1 MSQPTEADTG
11 SASPA
16 DEHERLLRFL
26 YLCPVGIIEVNRTG
40 RVKRV
45 NALASQLL
53 MPFAPGGELENLLD
67 VLEAHAPTLRETIAS
82 PSGPSWTDHRVAIT
96 LPASRAK
103 PVTLSITVIHVDEGS
118 VMVSIADHTMLET
131 REIEA
136 RSALEQDSLSRGRLE
151 LASTLLH
158 DISNAMTGVGTRAS
172 RLAADVDWPERES
185 LRRLEVLL
193 ATRESAL
200 SEVFGAGKGPAITA
214 LIRTLEAAVASR
226 HSEWNEAMQLF
237 LRTIAHVQQIISVQR
252 TLVGADSKALRTT
265 VDVASWVDDSLVLQ
279 SVRLERHG
287 IHVTRDVP
295 RGLPVVQGDR
305 TRLTQVLVNV
315 LANACDAIEEARP
328 TSPSLSV
335 AAARVGDELVL
346 TVTDNGCGFGADVA
360 ERLFQRGET
369 TKATG
374 SGIGLASS
382 RETILAHSGTLE
394 LTSEGLGQGATA
406 TIRLP
411 TGDGRE
417 SRT

>member
-1 MSQPTEADTG
+1 MSQPAEADTG
-11 SASPA
+11 SASLA
-16 DEHERLLRFL
+16 AERERLLRFL
-26 YLCPVGIIEVNRTG
+26 YLCPVGIIEVDRTG
-40 RVKRV
+40 RVKLI

-53 MPFAPGGELENLLD
+53 MPFAPGGELENLIV
-67 VLEAHAPTLRETIAS
+67 VLEAHAPALREAIAS
-82 PSGPSWTDHRVAIT
+82 RSGPNWTDRRVHIA
-96 LPASRAK
+96 PPSSRAK

-118 VMVSIADHTMLET
+118 VMVSVADHTLVET
-131 REIEA
+131 RETEA
-136 RSALEQDSLSRGRLE
+136 RTALEQDSLSRGRLE

-193 ATRESAL
+193 SARESAL
-200 SEVFGAGKGPAITA
+200 SDVFGAGKGPAITS
-214 LIRTLEAAVASR
+214 LIRTLEGALAAR

-252 TLVGADSKALRTT
+252 TLVRADSKALRST
-265 VDVASWVDDSLVLQ
+265 VDVASWVDDALVLQ
-279 SVRLERHG
+279 SARLERHG
-287 IHVTRDVP
+287 VHITRDVP

-315 LANACDAIEEARP
+315 LANACDSIDEGRP

-335 AAARVGDELVL
+335 AAAHVGDEIII

-369 TKATG
+369 TKETG

-382 RETILAHSGTLE
+382 RETILAHSGTME
-394 LTSEGLGQGATA
+394 LTSEGPGRGATA

-411 TGDGRE
+411 AGDGKE
-417 SRT
+417 SMR

>member
-1 MSQPTEADTG
+1 MSQSSEADTG
-11 SASPA
+11 RASAA
-16 DEHERLLRFL
+16 DERERLLRFL
-26 YLCPVGIIEVNRTG
+26 YLCPVGIIEVDRTG
-40 RVKRV
+40 RVNLV
-45 NALASQLL
+45 NAIASQLL

-67 VLEAHAPTLRETIAS
+67 VLEAHAPELREAIAS
-82 PSGPSWTDHRVAIT
+82 PSGPTWTDHRVRIA
-96 LPASRAK
+96 PPGSRAK
-103 PVTLSITVIHVDEGS
+103 PVTLSITVIHVDEGV
-118 VMVSIADHTMLET
+118 VMVSISDHTSLET

-136 RSALEQDSLSRGRLE
+136 RTALEQDSLSRGRLE

-172 RLAADVDWPERES
+172 RLAAEVDWPERES

-193 ATRESAL
+193 ASQENAL
-200 SEVFGAGKGPAITA
+200 SDVFGAGKGPAITA
-214 LIRTLEAAVASR
+214 LVRTLEAALASR

-252 TLVGADSKALRTT
+252 TLVRADSHALRTT
-265 VDVASWVDDSLVLQ
+265 VDVASWVDDALVLQ
-279 SVRLERHG
+279 SARLERHG
-287 IHVTRDVP
+287 IRVTRDVP

-315 LANACDAIEEARP
+315 LANACDSIDELRP
-328 TSPSLSV
+328 DSPALSV

-346 TVTDNGCGFGADVA
+346 TVTDNGSGFGADVA

-369 TKATG
+369 TKEKG

-382 RETILAHSGTLE
+382 RETILAHSGTME
-394 LTSEGLGQGATA
+394 LTSEGPGLGATV

-411 TGDGRE
+411 AGDGKE
-417 SRT
+417 SRR

>member
-1 MSQPTEADTG
+1 MSQPAEADAG
-11 SASPA
+11 SASPT
-16 DEHERLLRFL
+16 DERERLLRFL
-26 YLCPVGIIEVNRTG
+26 YLSPVGIIEVDHTG
-40 RVKRV
+40 RVNLI

-67 VLEAHAPTLRETIAS
+67 VLEAHAPSLREAIAS
-82 PSGPSWTDHRVAIT
+82 PSGSSWTDHRVRIS

-103 PVTLSITVIHVDEGS
+103 PVTLSVTVTHVDVGV
-118 VMVSIADHTMLET
+118 VMVSVTDHTLLET
-131 REIEA
+131 RETEA
-136 RSALEQDSLSRGRLE
+136 RTALEQDSVSRGRLE

-193 ATRESAL
+193 AAHESAL
-200 SEVFGAGKGPAITA
+200 SDVFGAGKGPAITT
-214 LIRTLEAAVASR
+214 LIRTLEATVASR
-226 HSEWNEAMQLF
+226 HAEWNEAMQLF

-252 TLVGADSKALRTT
+252 TLVRADSQALRTT
-265 VDVASWVDDSLVLQ
+265 VDVASWVDDALVLQ
-279 SVRLERHG
+279 SARLERHRVR
-287 IHVTRDVP
+287 VTRDLP

-315 LANACDAIEEARP
+315 LANACDSIDEASP
-328 TSPSLSV
+328 TSPTLSV
-335 AAARVGDELVL
+335 TAARVGDELVL

-360 ERLFQRGET
+360 KRLFQRGET

-394 LTSEGLGQGATA
+394 LTSEGLGRGATA

-411 TGDGRE
+411 AGDGKE
-417 SRT
+417 SRK

>member
-1 MSQPTEADTG
+1 MSQPADADTG
-11 SASPA
+11 SAAPA
-16 DEHERLLRFL
+16 DERERLLRFL
-26 YLCPVGIIEVNRTG
+26 YLCPVGIIEVDRTG
-40 RVKRV
+40 RVKLI

-53 MPFAPGGELENLLD
+53 MPLAPGGELENLLD
-67 VLEAHAPTLRETIAS
+67 VLEAHAPALREAIAS
-82 PSGPSWTDHRVAIT
+82 PSGPSWTDHRVRIA
-96 LPASRAK
+96 PPSSRAK
-103 PVTLSITVIHVDEGS
+103 SVTLSITVIHVDEAA
-118 VMVSIADHTMLET
+118 VMVSIADHTTL
-131 REIEA
+131 EA
-136 RSALEQDSLSRGRLE
+136 RETEARTALEQDSLSRGRLE

-193 ATRESAL
+193 AAHESAL
-200 SEVFGAGKGPAITA
+200 SDVFGPGKGPAITA
-214 LIRTLEAAVASR
+214 LLRTLEAAIAAR

-237 LRTIAHVQQIISVQR
+237 LRTIAHVQQIIAVQR
-252 TLVGADSKALRTT
+252 TLVRADSKALRST
-265 VDVASWVDDSLVLQ
+265 VDVASWIDDALVLQ
-279 SVRLERHG
+279 SARLERHG
-287 IHVTRDVP
+287 VHVTRNVP

-315 LANACDAIEEARP
+315 LANACDAIAEAPP

-369 TKATG
+369 TKETG

-382 RETILAHSGTLE
+382 RETILAHSGTME
-394 LTSEGLGQGATA
+394 LTSEGPGMGATT

-411 TGDGRE
+411 AGDGKE
-417 SRT
+417 SRR

>member
-1 MSQPTEADTG
+1 MSQPAETGTG

-16 DEHERLLRFL
+16 DERERLLRFL
-26 YLCPVGIIEVNRTG
+26 YLCPVGIIEVDRTG
-40 RVKRV
+40 RVNLI

-53 MPFAPGGELENLLD
+53 MPFALGGELENLLD
-67 VLEAHAPTLRETIAS
+67 VLEAHAPSLREAIAS
-82 PSGPSWTDHRVAIT
+82 PRGPSWTDHRVHIAP
-96 LPASRAK
+96 PASRAK
-103 PVTLSITVIHVDEGS
+103 PITLSITVIHVDEGV
-118 VMVSIADHTMLET
+118 VMVSVADHTLL
-131 REIEA
+131 EA
-136 RSALEQDSLSRGRLE
+136 RETEARAALEQDSVSRGRLE

-193 ATRESAL
+193 ASRESAL
-200 SEVFGAGKGPAITA
+200 SDVFGAGKGPAITA
-214 LIRTLEAAVASR
+214 LIRTLEAAVAAR

-252 TLVGADSKALRTT
+252 TLVRADSKALRST
-265 VDVASWVDDSLVLQ
+265 VDVASWIDDALVLQ
-279 SVRLERHG
+279 SARLERHG

-315 LANACDAIEEARP
+315 LANACDSFEEARP

-335 AAARVGDELVL
+335 AAAHVGDQLVL

-360 ERLFQRGET
+360 DRLFQRGET
-369 TKATG
+369 TKETG

-382 RETILAHSGTLE
+382 RETILAHSGTME
-394 LTSEGLGQGATA
+394 LTSEGPGKGAIA

-411 TGDGRE
+411 AGDGKGPR
-417 SRT
+417 R

>member
-1 MSQPTEADTG
+1 MSQPPVAETG

-16 DEHERLLRFL
+16 DERERLLRFL
-26 YLCPVGIIEVNRTG
+26 YLCPVGIIEVDRTG
-40 RVKRV
+40 RVNLI

-67 VLEAHAPTLRETIAS
+67 VLEAHAPSLREAIAS
-82 PSGPSWTDHRVAIT
+82 PSGPSWTDQRVRIA

-103 PVTLSITVIHVDEGS
+103 PVTLSVTVTHVDVDV
-118 VMVSIADHTMLET
+118 VMVSVTDHTVLET
-131 REIEA
+131 RETEA
-136 RSALEQDSLSRGRLE
+136 RTALEQDSVSRGRLE

-193 ATRESAL
+193 AAHESGL
-200 SEVFGAGKGPAITA
+200 SDVFGAGKGPAITN
-214 LIRTLEAAVASR
+214 LIRTLEATVASR
-226 HSEWNEAMQLF
+226 HAEWNEAMQLF

-252 TLVGADSKALRTT
+252 TLVRADSKALRTT
-265 VDVASWVDDSLVLQ
+265 VDVASWVDDALVLQ
-279 SVRLERHG
+279 SARLERH
-287 IHVTRDVP
+287 HVSVTRDVP

-315 LANACDAIEEARP
+315 LANACESISEACP
-328 TSPSLSV
+328 ASPSLSV
-335 AAARVGDELVL
+335 AAARVGDEIVL

-360 ERLFQRGET
+360 KRLFQRGET
-369 TKATG
+369 TKESG

-382 RETILAHSGTLE
+382 RETILAHNGTLE
-394 LTSEGLGQGATA
+394 LTSEGLGRGATA

-411 TGDGRE
+411 AGDGNGARG
-417 SRT
+417 